1 MKAAQIRE
9 YGDAGVITVE
19 RNAPAPAAGKG
30 RVLVKVHAASLNP
43 VDSAV
48 RAGYMQKMAPLQFPV
63 TLGCDIAGVV
73 SEVGSGV
80 RHVRVGDR
88 VFGSASALGG
98 ASGAFAELAS
108 VAEGQIAKIPD
119 KLGFVEAAALPLAGA
134 SAVQAF
140 ETLDLKAGQ
149 RLLVLGGSGGIGVLA
164 IQLAKALG
172 ARVTATARGKGVA
185 FVKGLGADTVIDLGK
200 DSLRGLPADFDA
212 VLANVGGDLLQSSLE
227 TVRKGGT
234 IVSLAGTPDAA
245 LAEKRGVKASLQLT
259 QVTTARLDG
268 LARMAAEGKLRVPV
282 QRTFPLEHVRDAFA
296 QRERGGVLGKLVLQI
311 V

>member
-1 MKAAQIRE
+1 MKAAQIKE
-9 YGDAGVITVE
+9 YGDAGVITIE
-19 RNAPAPAAGKG
+19 RNAPAPVAGKG

-48 RAGYMQKMAPLQFPV
+48 RAGYMAKMVPLAFPI

-80 RHVRVGDR
+80 RGVRAGDR
-88 VFGSASALGG
+88 VFGSASALAG
-98 ASGAFAELAS
+98 ASGAFAEIAS

-119 KLGFVEAAALPLAGA
+119 KVGFAEAAALPLAGV

-140 ETLDLKAGQ
+140 ETLGLRAGQ
-149 RLLVLGGSGGIGVLA
+149 KLLVTGGSGGIGEFA

-172 ARVTATARGKGVA
+172 VRVTATARGKGVE
-185 FVKGLGADTVIDLGK
+185 FVKGLGADAVIDLGK
-200 DSLRGLPADFDA
+200 DSLRNLAADFDA
-212 VLANVGGDLLQSSLE
+212 VLDNVGGDLLQSSFE
-227 TVRKGGT
+227 AVRKGGA
-234 IVSLAGTPDAA
+234 IVSLAGMPDAA
-245 LAEKRGVKASLQLT
+245 LAEKRGVKASSQFT
-259 QVTTARLDG
+259 QVTTARLEG
-268 LARMAAEGKLRVPV
+268 LARLAAEGKIRIAV
-282 QRTFPLEHVRDAFA
+282 QRTFPLEQIRDAFA